1 MSLGKFIL
9 IGLLG
14 LVVAEAGVFLLV
26 ARAIG
31 GFTALFLLIVAS
43 CLGALLLA
51 RMGRKVAA
59 AISLALA
66 RPAEPARPPGAG
78 DVMTV
83 LAALLLILPGFISDI
98 AGLLLLLPPVQR
110 RIAEAFPVRSATV
123 RDDVVD
129 LPPGEWRDVPEARIP
144 PRREPPDT

>member
-1 MSLGKFIL
+1 MSFGKFIL

-31 GFTALFLLIVAS
+31 GLAALFLLIAAS
-43 CLGALLLA
+43 CLGGLILA
-51 RMGRKVAA
+51 RLGRRMAA
-59 AISLALA
+59 AIALALA
-66 RPAEPARPPGAG
+66 RPGEPATPPNAG

-83 LAALLLILPGFISDI
+83 LAALLLILPGFISDM
-98 AGLLLLLPPVQR
+98 AGLLLLLPPVR
-110 RIAEAFPVRSATV
+110 RWIVRAFPLRFGSA

-129 LPPGEWRDVPEARIP
+129 LPRGEWHDIPEARIA
-144 PRREPPDT
+144 PRREQPEP